1 MKQLEKLRALR
12 EALAEAHDYV
22 SAYLATGGHVTSG
35 EVIPFNPRAEVFN
48 QLRDALREV
57 TFRHERAP
65 AAEAAAES
73 SVDGV
78 VALSTSGLALIDTP
92 AGEAA

>member
-22 SAYLATGGHVTSG
+22 STYIATGGQVAPG
-35 EVIPFNPRAEVFN
+35 EVIAFNPRAEVFN

-57 TFRHERAP
+57 TFRHEGAP
-65 AAEAAAES
+65 AAEQL
-73 SVDGV
+73 VDGV
-78 VALSTSGLALIDTP
+78 AALSTRGLALIDTP
-92 AGEAA
+92 AGTTA